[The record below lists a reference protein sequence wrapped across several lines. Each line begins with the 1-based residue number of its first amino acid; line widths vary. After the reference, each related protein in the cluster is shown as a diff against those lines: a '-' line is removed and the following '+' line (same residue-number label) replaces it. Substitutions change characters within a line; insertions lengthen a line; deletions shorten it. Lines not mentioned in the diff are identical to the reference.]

1 MTCLSRLNIAFCL
14 VVAAFTA
21 GCGGPSAPDP
31 RFEIAKSRDKIDR
44 VLLDKTTQLL
54 GKSASSTAI
63 ELRVSQQSEPI
74 SVLASTTP
82 LKLAGNSPIALGD
95 WLTLTENS
103 KAITVALSADPRS
116 LDEIG
121 DNLEITTQSTRQS
134 PSCEIAAEGS
144 IDGRRPGEAA
154 KPPYRRAF
162 FSGDVPVDVIETFAV
177 PDRDVKSRELMYV
190 LRRTLGL
197 AGDELWRTTQTGATQ
212 FYFRRT
218 DRDLKYA
225 SGLVV
230 TTGAA
235 VAPSNVALRL
245 TGGTRGEQL
254 LELNTPI
261 ASESTTAAASYQYE
275 FGHLL
280 QDAARGLLDANG
292 NVLASVVIS
301 EIVVQFQENK
311 SIPAE
316 KSGLRAVSV
325 VAKRNLVSGYP
336 VTAETRD
343 AADGNRTRSINLKT
357 IIPAGSSDV
366 KLTTLNLTVLPPRK
380 GTCSALLRSVSVVDR
395 YEGRAPWHAV
405 QNVNATLNRNAFSPE
420 MQRAFDGRTLPALD
434 FLAHVGFKAP
444 IVEPNATRPLG
455 AAACAAAA
463 APNDLRPDET
473 PTAQIAYLA
482 GASLRACSGFLY
494 EAVKQVTRV
503 RQGELQV
510 NLPLLRSVRTSEA
523 LAIRISGDAKLSTP
537 GLKFIVNTLNRTGVT
552 IASRPTTL
560 NTVLALPNS
569 PDIAAVQVVASLGG
583 ALFDVGINEIAV
595 FSPTQIALDQ
605 SFAHPQPAERVS
617 QFQLTA
623 ATATTA
629 TLTTDAPLAALES
642 ISVTVDVD
650 ADAVPRERCWLRVT
664 PVWGKQSGEP
674 MQFCDELPGV
684 PVIISAGQFQKL
696 ANSITAPLSAL
707 EISVVQDG
715 INSSRATARIRADAV
730 ATGTAWLSAQDR
742 YLQLPLLKSSEMH
755 ATLRPEITGVA
766 AIQRGLTTVTMPNPG
781 ADFAAT
787 NRWLRQLEE
796 SKGTLN
802 VRSMALLKTAQT
814 SDDAWLGLV
823 RPVVTKRSNTR
834 FVLAFFAFCAVLGF
848 ALWRYRKHRR
858 MVGLKL
864 RLASFATRLR
874 TLVVAHL
881 PNALDAVA
889 WLAITTAVASAAIQS
904 SAAPASSV
912 IVLLGALVASWFM
925 LPKYINVSL
934 PVVIAAAAVF
944 CAWAIVLAATQPI
957 MSSIGAVAVVLALT
971 WTSARA
977 VLGTGSN
984 LPISLWHIGWPAAAA
999 GLFVLSGIT
1008 SSDLLHKGN
1017 QYSWASI
1024 FITVSMAR
1032 ALHLAWPWLQER
1044 IAFLRGREYLQDR
1057 GGKYGMVAIAAL
1069 VITAGLTA
1077 VSARGP
1083 AEYTASCAYFGL
1095 WGLLLHRAFAYWR
1108 DRKQAEF
1115 TTGSSAP
1122 AVGGQ

>member
-1 MTCLSRLNIAFCL
+1 MTCSLRLNIAFYL
-14 VVAAFTA
+14 AIAAFTA
-21 GCGGPSAPDP
+21 GCGGPSAPEP

-63 ELRVSQQSEPI
+63 ELRISQQSE
-74 SVLASTTP
+74 SVNVVASTTP
-82 LKLAGNSPIALGD
+82 LKLASNSALAFGE
-95 WLTLTENS
+95 WLALAEDS
-103 KAITVALSADPRS
+103 KPVNVSLVVDPRL

-121 DNLEITTQSTRQS
+121 DNLAITTRGSGQSQS
-134 PSCEIAAEGS
+134 CDIAVAGS

-154 KPPYRRAF
+154 KPPYRREF

-177 PDRDVKSRELMYV
+177 SDRDVKLRELMYV

-197 AGDELWRTTQTGATQ
+197 AGDDVWRTTQTGPTQ

-235 VAPSNVALRL
+235 VAPSNVVLRL
-245 TGGTRGEQL
+245 IGGTRGEQL

-292 NVLASVVIS
+292 NVLSGVVIS

-336 VTAETRD
+336 VTSEIRD
-343 AADGNRTRSINLKT
+343 DADGDRTRSMNLKS
-357 IIPAGSSDV
+357 IILPGSSDV
-366 KLTTLNLTVLPPRK
+366 NLTTLNLTVLPPRK

-395 YEGRAPWHAV
+395 YEGRAPWHTV
-405 QNVNATLNRNAFSPE
+405 QNINTTLTRNAFSPE
-420 MQRAFDGRTLPALD
+420 TQRPFDGRTLPTLD
-434 FLAHVGFKAP
+434 FLANISFR
-444 IVEPNATRPLG
+444 EPTAERNAARPLG
-455 AAACAAAA
+455 AAACTAATEFNGVEREEI
-463 APNDLRPDET
+463 PPL
-473 PTAQIAYLA
+473 QIAYLA
-482 GASLRACSGFLY
+482 GASMRACSGFIY
-494 EAVKQVTRV
+494 DVVKKVVRV
-503 RQGELQV
+503 RHGELQI
-510 NLPLLRSVRTSEA
+510 NLPLLRPVRTGEP
-523 LAIRISGDAKLSTP
+523 LAIRVGGDATLTTP
-537 GLKFIVNTLNRTGVT
+537 GLKFIVSTLNRAGVT
-552 IASRPTTL
+552 IASRSATL

-569 PDIAAVQVVASLGG
+569 PEIAAVQVVANLGG
-583 ALFDVGINEIAV
+583 PLFNVAINEIAV
-595 FSPTQIALDQ
+595 YSPTQIALDQ
-605 SFAHPQPAERVS
+605 SFVHPQPAARVS

-623 ATATTA
+623 ATASTA
-629 TLTTDAPLAALES
+629 TLTTDTPLAALES
-642 ISVTVDVD
+642 IAVTVNVD

-664 PVWGKQSGEP
+664 PVWGKQLGEP

-696 ANSITAPLSAL
+696 ANSISAPLSAL
-707 EISVVQDG
+707 EISVVPDDIARPRVSG
-715 INSSRATARIRADAV
+715 RIRASAM
-730 ATGTAWLSAQDR
+730 ATGTAWLSAEDR
-742 YLQLPLLKSSEMH
+742 YQQLPLLKLSEMH
-755 ATLRPEITGVA
+755 ATLRPEITGIA

-781 ADFAAT
+781 ADFAAS
-787 NRWLRQLEE
+787 NRWLRQLDE

-802 VRSMALLKTAQT
+802 VRAIALLKTAKT
-814 SDDAWLGLV
+814 SDDAWSGLV
-823 RPVVTKRSNTR
+823 RPVVTKRSNTP
-834 FVLAFFAFCAVLGF
+834 FFLAFFAFCALLGV
-848 ALWRYRKHRR
+848 ALWRNRRHHR

-864 RLASFATRLR
+864 RIASITTRLR
-874 TLVVAHL
+874 TAVVAYL
-881 PNALDAVA
+881 SKALDAAA
-889 WLAITTAVASAAIQS
+889 WLAITAAVASAAIQS
-904 SAAPASSV
+904 GAAPASSV

-925 LPKYINVSL
+925 LPKHINVSL

-984 LPISLWHIGWPAAAA
+984 LPISLWHIGWPALAA

-1008 SSDLLHKGN
+1008 SPDLLHKGN

-1024 FITVSMAR
+1024 FITVSVAR

-1044 IAFLRGREYLQDR
+1044 IVFLRGRDYLQDR

-1077 VSARGP
+1077 VGARGP

-1108 DRKQAEF
+1108 DRKQAEL

-1122 AVGGQ
+1122 AVGG